1 MDFSTGELTFY
12 TNYRRSISSFKAKIN
27 TNATEITCYQYLGM
41 TKIFGVQNVLQN
53 RRTLLNSSSGLMAV
67 ISRPK
72 ASAILVEDLPL
83 SVSLI
88 KSLKNFR

>member
-1 MDFSTGELTFY
+1 MQKSHGKGFV
-12 TNYRRSISSFKAKIN
+12 SF
-27 TNATEITCYQYLGM
+27 LGGK
-41 TKIFGVQNVLQN
+41 TIDSPIGFKTSCGCKN